1 MDVVTRILGAD
12 AVDALSKDLDYY
24 QGLNDQ
30 MKKVYLQTLVTTI
43 ATVSPDDPALKNWLG
58 GAGSAYQGK
67 PPGEQLAAYA
77 NYNAG
82 VVTKMAI
89 DTTGNAGNP
98 APQDTGGGGGPKAS
112 VFDDLTKKIRDFR
125 KETFKA
131 KVGWDAATGA
141 LNKLFDGG
149 KKGMTVFGG
158 LSNKLRELGAGE
170 GIIEMIVGMD
180 PDEYEKRKKELFKF
194 DKSGNIVGTTNK
206 FKSLAAAVNE
216 VAMGEYIN
224 NQQSFITNT
233 KNQIGAIA
241 ILTANGMSLADAY
254 EAVQDE
260 AMAAALMM
268 GQTKEEIQEILRIT
282 GIARQLRDDMQKEQ
296 ERVNVGESVKQTNDE
311 FKDQVNI
318 LNMLAKSQGK
328 YNDAQIKAI
337 MGDRNLQKLLL
348 DPAIDPAALE
358 LRLQQAAQQ
367 ANLEVRIKISTAEGK
382 KQLFDELMGDINN
395 QFSSKE
401 QEIDVNF
408 RLATEA
414 DSDIVREAENKIAA
428 IQYLVDDYEAQL
440 KGIGD
445 QEDAINKR
453 YDARYEA
460 LDKVK
465 QAQEAVTRAQKAQL
479 DIADA
484 LSRGDIAAAARAQ
497 QELRD
502 QQAEASAE
510 QQRTQL
516 ERAQAAEISNV
527 RSTSGKSR
535 TELEGMIKAKQD
547 EVFKIEETEM
557 EPAQERIRLAE
568 YGKEV
573 ATDNLT
579 ISGKTRDEW
588 DKIANA
594 TSLATVNAEEFGKK
608 VEQALALYQ
617 HFVNGKALDTS
628 LFGQAELD
636 QLAGEGVNIGGSNG
650 GDDGWQGGPV
660 ESDEEILARV
670 QAERAALD
678 ANLTPIQKAANDL
691 YMNRNQFNDP
701 KTAPVVSKYVAGKAG
716 VNFGATTADAA
727 EKKIN
732 NDLKSQDQVLSK
744 AFSVAAGTTSADRLD
759 QRYGS
764 ALSSIGISTKI
775 GTSPTKIAA
784 SNTASKQQAAIIADK
799 KATSGVRGTSTT
811 ARRYFAGGAIPY
823 SVGGK
828 VFRNTGSDTIPAM
841 LTPGEFVV
849 RKRAAQD
856 FGMKNL
862 EKINNGEYSG
872 GSVYNYSLAV
882 NVKSDANPDVI
893 AKTVIQQIK
902 RIDSQKVRGNRI

>member
-1 MDVVTRILGAD
+1 
-12 AVDALSKDLDYY
+12 
-24 QGLNDQ
+24 
-30 MKKVYLQTLVTTI
+30 LVTTI
-43 ATVSPDDPALKNWLG
+43 ATVSPDDPVLKNWLG
-58 GAGSAYQGK
+58 GKGSAYQGK

-77 NYNAG
+77 HYNAG
-82 VVTKMAI
+82 LVTQMAI
-89 DTTGNAGNP
+89 DTTGSAGTTP
-98 APQDTGGGGGPKAS
+98 ADTGGGGGGPKAS

-149 KKGMTVFGG
+149 KKGLTVFGG

-170 GIIEMIVGMD
+170 GMIEMIVGMD

-194 DKSGNIVGTTNK
+194 DKNGNIVSTTNK

-268 GQTKEEIQEILRIT
+268 GQTKKEIKEILRIT
-282 GIARQLRDDMQKEQ
+282 GIARELRDDMQKQQ
-296 ERVNVGESVKQTNDE
+296 ERVNIGESVKQTNEE
-311 FKDQVNI
+311 FSDQVNI

-328 YNDAQIKAI
+328 YNDEQIKAI

-348 DPAIDPAALE
+348 DPSIDPGALE

-395 QFSSKE
+395 QFSNKE

-465 QAQEAVTRAQKAQL
+465 QAQEAVTRSQKAQL

-497 QELRD
+497 QELRE

-527 RSTSGKSR
+527 RSVSGKSR
-535 TELEGMIKAKQD
+535 TELEGMIKSKQD
-547 EVFKIEETEM
+547 EIFNIEEAEV
-557 EPAQERIRLAE
+557 EPAQERIRIAE

-573 ATDNLT
+573 AIDNLT

-628 LFGQAELD
+628 LFGQAQLD
-636 QLAGEGVNIGGSNG
+636 QLAGEGVNVGGGSNG
-650 GDDGWQGGPV
+650 DEEWQGGPV
-660 ESDEEILARV
+660 ETDDEILARV
-670 QAERAALD
+670 NAERAALD
-678 ANLTPIQKAANDL
+678 AKLTPIQKAANDL
-691 YMNRNQFNDP
+691 YMNRAQFNDP
-701 KTAPVVSKYVAGKAG
+701 KTAPVVSKDVAKKAG
-716 VNFGATTADAA
+716 VNIGATTADAA
-727 EKKIN
+727 ERKIN
-732 NDLKSQDQVLSK
+732 DYLKKQDQILSK
-744 AFSVAAGTTSADRLD
+744 QFSVAAGTTSPDRLD

-775 GTSPTKIAA
+775 GTPPAKIAA
-784 SNTASKQQAAIIADK
+784 ANTASKQQAAIIADK
-799 KATSGVRGTSTT
+799 KATSGVVGSSIT
-811 ARRYFAGGAIPY
+811 ARRLFGGGAIPY
-823 SVGGK
+823 SVGGR

-849 RKRAAQD
+849 RKRAVQN

-862 EKINNGEYSG
+862 EKINNGDSVG
-872 GSVYNYSLAV
+872 GSVYNYNLAV